1 MNLAI
6 ERGELEL
13 NPCKQVRRNK
23 ERPRKN
29 APSHAAL
36 SAFLKWAWADTAGQ
50 SPVLAGMAEFA
61 SIIGNRGVEFREL
74 SWPQVSADAI
84 RIRRAKQHDG
94 KVVMEV
100 ITIDPM
106 LADLIARLR
115 LLAKD
120 DRHGLVFPNSQ
131 GNAYTAQSFKLA
143 FNRLKKMAKAKAD
156 INVEF
161 TFHDLRSYF
170 VTAFK
175 AKTGSLPE
183 LHADPATTA
192 RIYDASVEVKR
203 SSL

>member
-1 MNLAI
+1 
-6 ERGELEL
+6 
-13 NPCKQVRRNK
+13 
-23 ERPRKN
+23 
-29 APSHAAL
+29 
-36 SAFLKWAWADTAGQ
+36 
-50 SPVLAGMAEFA
+50 
-61 SIIGNRGVEFREL
+61 
-74 SWPQVSADAI
+74 
-84 RIRRAKQHDG
+84 
-94 KVVMEV
+94 
-100 ITIDPM
+100 M

-143 FNRLKKMAKAKAD
+143 FNRLKKMAKAKANID
-156 INVEF
+156 LEF

-175 AKTGSLPE
+175 AKHNSLPQ

-203 SSL
+203 VSL